1 MGLFYIFIIT
11 AFWEV
16 FVLNWQCNLSIIVME
31 ESQELYSFL
40 FGLGIC

>member
-1 MGLFYIFIIT
+1 MGLFYMFIIT

-16 FVLNWQCNLSIIVME
+16 FVLSWQCNLSIIVME
-31 ESQELYSFL
+31 ESQQLYSFS